1 MSKELSRQFNP
12 DWVIPPGATIADLLE
27 ERGWSQT
34 EFASRIGYTK
44 KHVNLLIQ
52 GKASL
57 SEEAAI
63 KLERVLGST
72 VNFWLNREALYRE
85 AIARKEDLNVLNDS
99 ISWLKELP
107 LKDMIRFGWIK
118 KRTDKRE
125 LVSECLKFFG
135 VASVNAWESKYQTP
149 IAAFRSFN
157 LTDDHKG
164 STSAWL
170 RQGERQIAEI
180 TCSPFNEITFRSALQ
195 ELRKLTKEE
204 HEKVYIPKLVQVCA
218 DTGVALGIVRTPK
231 GCPISGATRWLAPD
245 KALIILSDRFKTN
258 DQFWFSFFHE
268 AGHLVLHSKKLW
280 FIDVEGQMDDK
291 QEMEADNFAS
301 QTLIPNAYF
310 SKLLTLPKSEKA
322 IRAFAKEIDIAP
334 GIVVGR
340 MQKEKALPWTHF
352 NKLKIKLENIDR
364 CNPL

>member
-1 MSKELSRQFNP
+1 MNKELSRQFSP

-52 GKASL
+52 GKVSL
-57 SEEAAI
+57 TEDAAI
-63 KLERVLGST
+63 KLERVLGSS

-85 AIARKEDLNVLNDS
+85 AIARKEDLNYLNDS
-99 ISWLKELP
+99 VSWLKELP
-107 LKDMIRFGWIK
+107 IKDMISFGWIK
-118 KRTDKRE
+118 KWTDKRE

-149 IAAFRSFN
+149 IAAFRSSN
-157 LTDDHKG
+157 LTDTHKG

-170 RQGERQIAEI
+170 RQGERQVAEI
-180 TCSPFNEITFRSALQ
+180 PCTPFSRITFLSTLQ
-195 ELRKLTKEE
+195 EVRKLTEE
-204 HEKVYIPKLVQVCA
+204 ENEEIFIPKLIQVCA
-218 DTGVALGIVRTPK
+218 DTGVALAIVRTPK
-231 GCPISGATRWLAPD
+231 GCPISGATKWLAPD
-245 KALIILSDRFKTN
+245 KALIILSNRYKTN

-268 AGHLVLHSKKLW
+268 AGHLLLHSKKLW

-291 QEMEADNFAS
+291 QEKEADNFAS
-301 QTLIPNAYF
+301 HTLIPNEYIP
-310 SKLLTLPKSEKA
+310 KLLTLPKSEKA

-340 MQKEKALPWTHF
+340 MQKEKVLPWSHL
-352 NKLKIKLENIDR
+352 NKLKIKLEKI
-364 CNPL
+364 